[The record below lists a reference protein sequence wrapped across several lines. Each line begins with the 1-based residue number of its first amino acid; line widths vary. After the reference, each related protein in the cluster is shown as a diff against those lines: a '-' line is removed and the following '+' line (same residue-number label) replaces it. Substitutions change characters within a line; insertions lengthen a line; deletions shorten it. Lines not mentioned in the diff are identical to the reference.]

1 MPFALTVT
9 DLLVVAFLVG
19 FGCAALVFWPMVR
32 RARHRLAA
40 QRASAHS
47 LSVGKYALREP
58 SALKTTDST
67 TASATAVTILA
78 AQRRTPVTDRPAP
91 TPAPS
96 PEPSSE
102 TPAASRAALDEQAN
116 ADLPTAP
123 QPRITESIEM
133 SPLPTDL
140 YERHYEVQFE
150 RARKRIERLRAQL
163 NER

>member
-9 DLLVVAFLVG
+9 DLLVLAFLLG
-19 FGCAALVFWPMVR
+19 FGCAVLVLWPMVR

-91 TPAPS
+91 RPAPS
-96 PEPSSE
+96 PETSPETSASPS
-102 TPAASRAALDEQAN
+102 AVDEQAN

-123 QPRITESIEM
+123 QQRITESTEM
-133 SPLPTDL
+133 PPLPTDL

-163 NER
+163 NEQ